1 MFFIY
6 FTHMYN
12 AYELSKKSIVS
23 LDETSCTPGPVAEKG
38 VDREGGVLVLV
49 TVVVMTLIL
58 HNTQRSWSNGITDF
72 HRQKFGLVV
81 SKE

>member
-1 MFFIY
+1 
-6 FTHMYN
+6 MYN

-38 VDREGGVLVLV
+38 VDREGGVLVPV

-58 HNTQRSWSNGITDF
+58 HTHKGQGQTGTLIFTGRLLAW
-72 HRQKFGLVV
+72 
-81 SKE
+81 